1 MRAVFLDASPFMAS
15 CYDEALRA
23 AFPGLVVHEG
33 RPDDAAF
40 VERASRA
47 EALLVFQ
54 TKMTDAMMARCPRLR
69 AVSVLSTGYAGW
81 VDVEAAGRR
90 GVRVTGVRGYAD
102 RAVAEHALALLL
114 SCTRRIAAMDRALRA
129 GRWAPEAVGE
139 LAGRTVAVIGLG
151 GTGRAFAALA
161 RALGMDVIAWN
172 RTQLAVEGARLLPL
186 DEALAAADVVSL
198 HLAATP
204 DTSGILDSRRLDLLG
219 HGAIL
224 INTARGALVDEPA
237 LIERLADGRI
247 AAAGLDVFAEEP
259 LPAGHPLTRL
269 DNVVL
274 TAHAAWLG
282 PEAGKRLLRRGLE
295 NLRSQA

>member
-1 MRAVFLDASPFMAS
+1 MRVVFLDASPVMAS
-15 CYDEALRA
+15 CLDAELHALA
-23 AFPGLVVHEG
+23 PGLLVHEG
-33 RPDDAAF
+33 RPDEAAF
-40 VERASRA
+40 AARAADA

-54 TKMTDAMMARCPRLR
+54 TKITDAMLARCPLLR
-69 AVSVLSTGYAGW
+69 VISVLSTGYAGW
-81 VDVEAAGRR
+81 VDMGAAGRR
-90 GVRVTGVRGYAD
+90 GVRVAGVRGYAD
-102 RAVAEHALALLL
+102 RAVAEHGLALLL
-114 SCTRRIAAMDRALRA
+114 ACTRRIVAMDRAVRA
-129 GRWAPEAVGE
+129 GRWGPEALGE

-161 RALGMDVIAWN
+161 RAVGMDVVAWN
-172 RTQLAVEGARLLPL
+172 RSPVALEGVRLLSL

-204 DTSGILDSRRLDLLG
+204 ETRGILDARRLDLLRP
-219 HGAIL
+219 GAIL
-224 INTARGALVDEPA
+224 INTARGALVDETA
-237 LIERLADGRI
+237 LVERLAEGRI

-282 PEAGKRLLRRGLE
+282 PEAAKRLLRRGLE
-295 NLRSQA
+295 NLRAT